1 MVHILH
7 VDALTVEDAHLVVDE
22 VASAGILE
30 EVTLQLHA
38 DVASVAGVCTS
49 AVAESGKL
57 RDHLRVAHESL
68 VDRVHR
74 ILVGEG
80 VLKLS
85 SLHAQE
91 VIFLPLD
98 EEIDE
103 FRAGSER

>member
-1 MVHILH
+1 M
-7 VDALTVEDAHLVVDE
+7 DE

-68 VDRVHR
+68 VDGVHGVFER
-74 ILVGEG
+74 ERTFELSNLYACFLVFLPLGEG
-80 VLKLS
+80 VDQS
-85 SLHAQE
+85 W
-91 VIFLPLD
+91 
-98 EEIDE
+98 
-103 FRAGSER
+103 RAA